1 MLKPANHTNGNG
13 GGSGTRPPVVILGGG
28 PAGLSAAY
36 ELSGQGVRSLVLEK
50 ESSVGGLARSLQH
63 QGYLF
68 DIGGHRFFTKVPII
82 EQMWRDVLGEDLLTR
97 PRLSRVYFRSKFFQY
112 PLDARNALAG
122 LGPLEALRCLAS
134 FVRAHCFPRKPERSF
149 EDWVS
154 NRFGR
159 RLFDMFFRTYTE
171 KVWGIPCNQIGAEWA
186 AQRIRGLSLVS
197 LVWNSLRPSKNGGQ
211 PIKTLIDEFLYPR
224 QGPGMMWNRVN
235 EIVESRG
242 SRVLLEQGVDRISW
256 QKGRVLSVTARGET
270 FKAPNFI
277 SSIPIRDLIQKL
289 DPPAPRY
296 LRAAVQ
302 DFNYR
307 DFLTVALIV
316 RGNNLFPDNWIYI
329 HDPGFKVGRIQ
340 NFNNWSPDMRPDAE
354 TTCLGLEY
362 FCFENDRFWNQPDS
376 ELLALA
382 SREVTALGLVRPG
395 TILGGVVA
403 RVPKAYP
410 IYDDRYERGL
420 AAVRR
425 FLAEETPNLQLV
437 GRNGMH
443 RYNNQDHSM
452 LTGILAARNVMG
464 ADYDLWSVNVDADYL
479 EEYGPRSDEMYAALS
494 ATQPMVP
501 RRLSAG
507 V

>member
-1 MLKPANHTNGNG
+1 M
-13 GGSGTRPPVVILGGG
+13 
-28 PAGLSAAY
+28 SAAY
-36 ELSGQGVRSLVLEK
+36 ELSGSGVRSLVLEK
-50 ESSVGGLARSLQH
+50 ESSVGGLARSLEH

-97 PRLSRVYFRSKFFQY
+97 ARLSRVYFRSKFFQY

-122 LGPLEALRCLAS
+122 LGPLEALRCFAS
-134 FVRAHCFPRKPERSF
+134 FVSAHCFPRRPERSF

-171 KVWGIPCNQIGAEWA
+171 KVWGIPCDQIGAEWA
-186 AQRIRGLSLVS
+186 AQRIRGLSLFS
-197 LVWNSLRPSKNGGQ
+197 LIWRSLRPPKNGAQ
-211 PIKTLIDEFLYPR
+211 PIKTLIDQFLYPR
-224 QGPGMMWNRVN
+224 QGPGMMWNRVQQ
-235 EIVESRG
+235 IVESRG
-242 SRVLLEQGVDRISW
+242 SRVLLEQAVDRITW
-256 QKGRVLSVTARGET
+256 QRGRVLSVTAGGEV
-270 FKAPNFI
+270 FKARDFI
-277 SSIPIRDLIQKL
+277 SSLPIRDLIQKL

-296 LRAAVQ
+296 LREAVQ

-316 RGNNLFPDNWIYI
+316 RGDNLFPDNWIYI

-340 NFNNWSPDMRPDAE
+340 NFNNWSPDLRPEAD

-362 FCFENDRFWNQPDS
+362 FCFENDRFWNQSDA
-376 ELLALA
+376 ELLELA
-382 SREVTALGLVRPG
+382 SREVTALRLVQPG
-395 TILGGVVA
+395 AILSGAVV
-403 RVPKAYP
+403 RVSKAYP

-420 AAVRR
+420 TAVRR
-425 FLAEETPNLQLV
+425 FLAEETTNLQLV

-452 LTGILAARNVMG
+452 LTGILAARNVLG
-464 ADYDLWSVNVDADYL
+464 ADYDLWRVNVDADYL
-479 EEYGPRSDEMYAALS
+479 EEYGPRSDNLYAALS
-494 ATQPMVP
+494 ETQPLVP
-501 RRLSAG
+501 RRMSAG